1 MLGSLTNTHRR
12 NAKMAAGK
20 LFFCQPSA
28 IFNYKIKKKNY
39 KKNALTQARLV
50 IIPEMK
56 LYVHKKSGY
65 DSRDDV
71 MFTQKLRL

>member
-1 MLGSLTNTHRR
+1 MQKWLLENYSFVSLAPFLTI
-12 NAKMAAGK
+12 K
-20 LFFCQPSA
+20 L
-28 IFNYKIKKKNY
+28 KKKNY

>member
-1 MLGSLTNTHRR
+1 MQKWLLDYYCKISLISLILQKTIIIQRST
-12 NAKMAAGK
+12 
-20 LFFCQPSA
+20 
-28 IFNYKIKKKNY
+28 
-39 KKNALTQARLV
+39 LTQARLV